1 MKNLKQ
7 ILKGCLKNN
16 RADQYQLYSHFSS
29 KMYGVCLRY
38 AQSYDEAQDLLQE
51 GFIKVFENL
60 KSLKNEKDLEGWIR
74 RIMVNTAIEKYRVR
88 IKDLTLYKD
97 ELGFSLMQN
106 NNLGIEKLKLNDL
119 FELIHSLPIQ
129 YRLIFNLYVIE
140 GYSHK
145 EIAKELNITEST
157 SRSNLTRARTILQ
170 KAITEEQKLVQN
182 VI

>member
-1 MKNLKQ
+1 
-7 ILKGCLKNN
+7 
-16 RADQYQLYSHFSS
+16 
-29 KMYGVCLRY
+29 MYGVCLRY

-119 FELIHSLPIQ
+119 FELIHSLPVQ
-129 YRLIFNLYVIE
+129 YRLIFNLYAIE